1 MRKSRSLVLPGN
13 VVRTDAET
21 GRGTFAALRCLP
33 NDSSL
38 PRGQVLLIPGF
49 TGSKEDFAALLPL
62 LAEAGWI
69 ATTYDQR
76 GQYESPAAAG
86 DDFSLGG
93 LAADARA
100 LSDAVFGTAERVH
113 LVGHSFGGL
122 VAASAALRW
131 PTCWASLTLL
141 CSGPGGL
148 GARLREDL
156 TAVATALE
164 REKLEFVYQA
174 MVKRDQQRGSSP
186 QSPEI
191 EEFLHRRFLA
201 NSPDSLA
208 NIARHLGHAPDLT
221 DDLAALDLPVK
232 VMRGEHD
239 TWPHDVQDELADA
252 LDTRVVVI
260 ADAAH
265 SPAWEQPE
273 QTRDALVRVWMS

>member
-1 MRKSRSLVLPGN
+1 MRKGRSLVLAGD
-13 VVRTDAET
+13 VTRSDVET
-21 GRGTFAALRCLP
+21 ERGIFATLSCLTHG
-33 NDSSL
+33 SSL

-49 TGSKEDFAALLPL
+49 TGSKEDFAALLPA
-62 LAEAGWI
+62 LAAAGWS

-76 GQYESPAAAG
+76 GQYESPAAAD

-100 LSDAVFGTAERVH
+100 LSDGVFGTAERVH

-122 VAASAALRW
+122 VATGAALRW

-156 TAVATALE
+156 MAVAAGLE
-164 REKLEFVYQA
+164 REGLEFVYQA
-174 MVKRDQQRGSSP
+174 MARRDRERGWP
-186 QSPEI
+186 AASPEI
-191 EEFLHRRFLA
+191 EEFRHRRFLA
-201 NSPDSLA
+201 NSVDSLA
-208 NIARHLGHAPDLT
+208 AFVRHLREAPDLT
-221 DDLAALDLPVK
+221 GNLAALDLPVN

-239 TWPHDVQDELADA
+239 TWPHDIQDRLAEA

-273 QTRDALVRVWMS
+273 ETRDALVRAWMS